1 MEEARGYNGAPGMT
15 IDHCVEALRQWRVIS
30 TLFISSIETGPCHVT
45 GAGPEEPDPG
55 PRCKY

>member
-1 MEEARGYNGAPGMT
+1 MT